1 MLTFP
6 MAVLGMFWAMEA
18 GAVLPPVGPVR
29 RVATDEPVVA
39 ITFDACATRTQGY
52 TFDRAIYDIIKRE
65 GLRATIFVSGKW
77 VDFHP
82 DVMQELVSDGSI
94 EFGDHSY
101 DHPHMAD
108 LPRARILE
116 EIDHTEAALGRY
128 GRKAIA
134 FRPPYGEWS
143 PLLLQVVGERQLPTV
158 TWDVVSGDPS
168 EGATAQGML
177 QSVVA
182 QTRPGSIVIFHING
196 RGWNTGQA
204 LPSILNG
211 LRKRGFRFVFLSELF
226 AHAAN
231 PQEVY
236 ASSPAG
242 STPTRKGSSLAPMI
256 VGRPVLH
263 PIVTDNPYGPAPPA
277 PVAPGAGAPA
287 SNSAR
292 RRSAESDAALPPSL

>member
-6 MAVLGMFWAMEA
+6 MVVVAGFWA
-18 GAVLPPVGPVR
+18 AVPAAVSTQVGPVR
-29 RVATDEPVVA
+29 RVETDEPVVA

-52 TFDRAIYDIIKRE
+52 TFDRAIYEIIKRE

-82 DVMQELVSDGSI
+82 DVMAELVSDGSI

-101 DHPHMAD
+101 EHPHMAD

-116 EIDHTEAALGRY
+116 EIDRTEAALARH

-143 PLLLQVVGERQLPTV
+143 PQLLQVVGERQLATV

-168 EGATAQGML
+168 EGATAPLMVQN
-177 QSVVA
+177 VVA

-204 LPSILNG
+204 LPWILDG

-226 AHAAN
+226 AHSQRPPAA
-231 PQEVY
+231 Y
-236 ASSPAG
+236 ATAGAGAQQPAKAPPM
-242 STPTRKGSSLAPMI
+242 STMI
-256 VGRPVLH
+256 VGRAVVH
-263 PIVTDNPYGPAPPA
+263 PIVTDNPYGPAPA
-277 PVAPGAGAPA
+277 APA
-287 SNSAR
+287 AGPAVSGT
-292 RRSAESDAALPPSL
+292 SDPGLKASR

>member
-6 MAVLGMFWAMEA
+6 MAVVAVFWA
-18 GAVLPPVGPVR
+18 GALAAVPAQVGPVR
-29 RVATDEPVVA
+29 RVETDEPVVA

-52 TFDRAIYDIIKRE
+52 TFDRSIYEIIKRE

-82 DVMQELVSDGSI
+82 DVMAELVSDGSI

-101 DHPHMAD
+101 EHPHMAD
-108 LPRARILE
+108 LSRTRILD
-116 EIDHTEAALGRY
+116 EIDRTEAALARH

-143 PLLLQVVGERQLPTV
+143 PQLLQIVGERQLPTV

-168 EGATAQGML
+168 EGATAPLMVQN
-177 QSVVA
+177 VVA

-204 LPSILNG
+204 LPSILDG

-226 AHAAN
+226 AHGQHAPVAF
-231 PQEVY
+231 
-236 ASSPAG
+236 ASSGVGPQAPAKAPPM
-242 STPTRKGSSLAPMI
+242 PTMI
-256 VGRPVLH
+256 VGRAVVH
-263 PIVTDNPYGPAPPA
+263 PILTDNPYAPAPSA
-277 PVAPGAGAPA
+277 PPITTAAPA
-287 SNSAR
+287 VSG
-292 RRSAESDAALPPSL
+292 AAAAPRAGLKVLR

>member
-1 MLTFP
+1 
-6 MAVLGMFWAMEA
+6 ME
-18 GAVLPPVGPVR
+18 
-29 RVATDEPVVA
+29 
-39 ITFDACATRTQGY
+39 
-52 TFDRAIYDIIKRE
+52 
-65 GLRATIFVSGKW
+65 
-77 VDFHP
+77 
-82 DVMQELVSDGSI
+82 ELVSDGSI

-116 EIDHTEAALGRY
+116 EIDHTEAALARY

-143 PLLLQVVGERQLPTV
+143 PLLLQVAGERQLPTV

-168 EGATAQGML
+168 EGATAQAMVQG
-177 QSVVA
+177 VVA

-204 LPSILNG
+204 LPWILNG

-226 AHAAN
+226 AHGVR
-231 PQEVY
+231 PPEVF
-236 ASSPAG
+236 ASSAAG
-242 STPTRKGSSLAPMI
+242 AQPSRKPLSTMI

-263 PIVTDNPYGPAPPA
+263 PIVTDNPYGAAPPA
-277 PVAPGAGAPA
+277 PEVPAAGPGNAP
-287 SNSAR
+287 AR
-292 RRSAESDAALPPSL
+292 RRPAESDAALPPSL

>member
-6 MAVLGMFWAMEA
+6 LAVLGVFWAVEP
-18 GAVLPPVGPVR
+18 GAAPAQVGPIR
-29 RVATDEPVVA
+29 RVETDEPVVA

-65 GLRATIFVSGKW
+65 RLRATIFVSGKW

-82 DVMQELVSDGSI
+82 DVMEELVSDGSI

-116 EIDHTEAALGRY
+116 EIDHTEAALARY

-143 PLLLQVVGERQLPTV
+143 PHLLQVVGERQLATV

-168 EGATAQGML
+168 EGATAQAMVQG
-177 QSVVA
+177 VVA

-204 LPSILNG
+204 LPWILNG

-226 AHAAN
+226 AHAARAPEAYAN
-231 PQEVY
+231 
-236 ASSPAG
+236 ASSAAG
-242 STPTRKGSSLAPMI
+242 AQPSRKPLPPMI

-263 PIVTDNPYGPAPPA
+263 PIVTDNPYGAAPPA
-277 PVAPGAGAPA
+277 PEAPA
-287 SNSAR
+287 AGPGGSSAR

>member
-1 MLTFP
+1 
-6 MAVLGMFWAMEA
+6 
-18 GAVLPPVGPVR
+18 
-29 RVATDEPVVA
+29 
-39 ITFDACATRTQGY
+39 
-52 TFDRAIYDIIKRE
+52 
-65 GLRATIFVSGKW
+65 LRATIFVSGKW

-101 DHPHMAD
+101 DHPHMAE

-116 EIDHTEAALGRY
+116 EIDHTEAALARY

-143 PLLLQVVGERQLPTV
+143 PLLLQVAGERQLATV

-168 EGATAQGML
+168 EGATAQAMV

-182 QTRPGSIVIFHING
+182 QTRPGSIIIFHING

-204 LPSILNG
+204 LPWILNG
-211 LRKRGFRFVFLSELF
+211 LRKRGFRFVFISELF
-226 AHAAN
+226 AHGARAPEAYANSAAG
-231 PQEVY
+231 PQ
-236 ASSPAG
+236 P
-242 STPTRKGSSLAPMI
+242 PRKIPSLPPMI

-263 PIVTDNPYGPAPPA
+263 PIVTDNPYAPAPAEPA
-277 PVAPGAGAPA
+277 PAAGGPG

>member
-6 MAVLGMFWAMEA
+6 TVLFGVVWAMEA
-18 GAVLPPVGPVR
+18 GAALPQVGPVR
-29 RVATDEPVVA
+29 RVETDEPVVA

-82 DVMQELVSDGSI
+82 DVMEELVSDGSI

-116 EIDHTEAALGRY
+116 EIDHTEAALARY

-143 PLLLQVVGERQLPTV
+143 PLLLQVVGERLLPTV

-204 LPSILNG
+204 LPWILNG

-226 AHAAN
+226 AHATH
-231 PQEVY
+231 PPEVS
-236 ASSPAG
+236 ASSPTG
-242 STPTRKGSSLAPMI
+242 PQSPRKGSSLPPMI

-263 PIVTDNPYGPAPPA
+263 PIVTDNPYAPAAPAPPVPA
-277 PVAPGAGAPA
+277 PAPA

-292 RRSAESDAALPPSL
+292 RRSADSDATLPPSL

>member
-6 MAVLGMFWAMEA
+6 LGVFGMVWAMGA
-18 GAVLPPVGPVR
+18 GAALPPGGPVR
-29 RVATDEPVVA
+29 RVETDEPVVA

-52 TFDRAIYDIIKRE
+52 TFDRAIYEIIKRE

-82 DVMQELVSDGSI
+82 DVMEELVSDGSI

-116 EIDHTEAALGRY
+116 EIDHTEAALARY

-143 PLLLQVVGERQLPTV
+143 PQLLQVVGERQLPTV

-182 QTRPGSIVIFHING
+182 ETRPGSIVIFHING

-226 AHAAN
+226 AHATQAPEVSAN
-231 PQEVY
+231 AP
-236 ASSPAG
+236 ASAQSP
-242 STPTRKGSSLAPMI
+242 RKAAFLPPMI

-263 PIVTDNPYGPAPPA
+263 PIVTDNPYAPAPPA
-277 PVAPGAGAPA
+277 SPVPAPAPGG
-287 SNSAR
+287 NSAR
-292 RRSAESDAALPPSL
+292 PRSADSDATQPPSL